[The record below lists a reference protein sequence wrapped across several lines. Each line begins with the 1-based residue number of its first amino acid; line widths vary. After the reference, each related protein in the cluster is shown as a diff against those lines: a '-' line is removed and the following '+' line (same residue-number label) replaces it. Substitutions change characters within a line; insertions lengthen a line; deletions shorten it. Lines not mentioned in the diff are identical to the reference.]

1 MSLNPLKQVLKR
13 EIKMMFGRP
22 IYLFSTVFVV
32 AFGYLFFLTLL
43 NEGLPE
49 RLPVAVIDSDNS
61 VISRRF
67 ARELNTTPMT
77 QVVAGCANFAEARD
91 LMQRGEV
98 YGFID
103 IPRDFYKDLLV
114 GKRPEVSFYVNNSY
128 LIAGTLSYKDMLT
141 MSTLASSAYQREILR
156 AKGMDEKAIMGR
168 IQPIVID
175 THQIGN
181 PWANYGV
188 YLINVL
194 LPGILQLV
202 ILLMTVY
209 PIGLE
214 LKNKSSREW
223 LAESNGSLAVAL
235 SGKLLPY
242 SVIFIILGLAGNVL
256 LYKFTGFP
264 MNGSLLRFSAATV
277 LFVLAHQAIGILMI
291 GLFPVLRVGISFAAL
306 YGILSFTYAGFTF
319 PIEAMPPL
327 AQGASVLFPIRH
339 YFHIYVNEALWGTS
353 FVNSS
358 LSYAAIFLFLLLPLI
373 VWNRLKKALINQ
385 NYPLK

>member
-77 QVVAGCANFAEARD
+77 QIVAGCANFAEARD

-209 PIGLE
+209 TIGLE

-242 SVIFIILGLAGNVL
+242 SLIFIILGLAGNVL

-339 YFHIYVNEALWGTS
+339 YFNIYVNEALWGTS

>member
-1 MSLNPLKQVLKR
+1 MILTKIGNVLKR
-13 EIKMMFGRP
+13 ELRMMFGRP

-32 AFGYLFFLTLL
+32 AFGYLFFLTLI

-49 RLPVAVIDSDNS
+49 RLPVAVVDRDNS
-61 VISRRF
+61 AISRRL

-77 QVVAGCANFAEARD
+77 EVVAGCANFGEARE
-91 LMQRGEV
+91 LMQRGEI

-103 IPRDFYKDLLV
+103 IPAGFYGNLLS
-114 GKRPEVSFYVNNSY
+114 GKRPQISFYVNNAY

-141 MSTLASSAYQREILR
+141 MSTLASSAYQREVLR
-156 AKGMDEKAIMGR
+156 AKGMNDEAIMGK

-188 YLINVL
+188 YLTNVL
-194 LPGILQLV
+194 MPGVLQLV

-209 PIGLE
+209 CIGVE
-214 LKNKSSREW
+214 LKSKSSREW
-223 LAESNGSLAVAL
+223 MNESGGSLAVAL
-235 SGKLLPY
+235 TGKLLPY
-242 SVIFIILGLAGNVL
+242 SVMFIILGIAGNVL
-256 LYKFTGFP
+256 LYKFAGFP
-264 MNGSLLRFSAATV
+264 MQGSLLRFSASTV

-291 GLFPVLRVGISFAAL
+291 GLFPVLRDAISFAAL

-339 YFHIYVNEALWGTS
+339 YFHIYVNEALLGAP
-353 FVNSS
+353 FVNSA
-358 LSYAAIFLFLLLPLI
+358 LSIAAMFIFLALP
-373 VWNRLKKALINQ
+373 VPVSRRLKNALINQ
-385 NYPLK
+385 NYPIK

>member
-339 YFHIYVNEALWGTS
+339 YFNIYVNEALWGTS

>member
-175 THQIGN
+175 THHIGN

-223 LAESNGSLAVAL
+223 LAESNGSLTVAL

-339 YFHIYVNEALWGTS
+339 YFNIYVNEALWGTP

>member
-1 MSLNPLKQVLKR
+1 MNLNPLKQVLKR

-209 PIGLE
+209 TIGLE

-242 SVIFIILGLAGNVL
+242 SVIFIILGLGGNVL

-339 YFHIYVNEALWGTS
+339 YFNIYVNEALWGTS

>member
-1 MSLNPLKQVLKR
+1 MNLNPLKQVLKR

-209 PIGLE
+209 TIGLE

-339 YFHIYVNEALWGTS
+339 YFNIYVNEALWGTS

>member
-1 MSLNPLKQVLKR
+1 MNLNPLKQVLKR

-209 PIGLE
+209 TIGLE

-235 SGKLLPY
+235 GGKLLPY

-339 YFHIYVNEALWGTS
+339 YFNIYVNEALWGTS

>member
-1 MSLNPLKQVLKR
+1 
-13 EIKMMFGRP
+13 MFGRP

-32 AFGYLFFLTLL
+32 AFGYLFFLTLI

-49 RLPVAVIDSDNS
+49 RLPVAVVDRDNS
-61 VISRRF
+61 AISRRL

-77 QVVAGCANFAEARD
+77 EVVIGCANFAEARD
-91 LMQRGEV
+91 LMQRGEI

-103 IPRDFYKDLLV
+103 IPAGFYGDLLS
-114 GKRPEVSFYVNNSY
+114 GKRPEISFYVNNAY

-141 MSTLASSAYQREILR
+141 MSTLASSAYQREVLR
-156 AKGMDEKAIMGR
+156 AKGMNDEAIMGK
-168 IQPIVID
+168 IQPILID

-188 YLINVL
+188 YLITVL
-194 LPGILQLV
+194 MPGVLQLV

-209 PIGLE
+209 CIGVE
-214 LKNKSSREW
+214 LKTKSSREW
-223 LAESNGSLAVAL
+223 MSESGGSLVVAL
-235 SGKLLPY
+235 TGKLLPY
-242 SVIFIILGLAGNVL
+242 SVMFIILGIAGNVL
-256 LYKFTGFP
+256 LYKFAGFP
-264 MNGSLLRFSAATV
+264 MQGSLLRFSASTV

-291 GLFPVLRVGISFAAL
+291 GLFPVLRDAISFAAL

-339 YFHIYVNEALWGTS
+339 YFHIYVNEALLGAS
-353 FVNSS
+353 FVNSA
-358 LSYAAIFLFLLLPLI
+358 LSVAAMFIFLALPLI
-373 VWNRLKKALINQ
+373 ISKRLKNALINQ
-385 NYPLK
+385 NYPIK

>member
-1 MSLNPLKQVLKR
+1 
-13 EIKMMFGRP
+13 MMLSRP

-32 AFGYLFFLTLL
+32 AFGYLFFLTLI

-49 RLPVAVIDSDNS
+49 RLPVAVIDNDNS
-61 VISRRF
+61 GISRRF
-67 ARELNTTPMT
+67 IRELNATPMT
-77 QVVAGCANFAEARD
+77 QVVKECINFAEARD

-98 YGFID
+98 YGIID
-103 IPRDFYKDLLV
+103 IPQDFYCELLA
-114 GKRPEVSFYVNNSY
+114 GKRPDISFYVNNAY

-181 PWANYGV
+181 QWANYGI
-188 YLINVL
+188 YLTNVL

-209 PIGLE
+209 PIGIE
-214 LKNKSSREW
+214 LKTRRSREW
-223 LAESNGSLAVAL
+223 LSGSGDSISIAL
-235 SGKLLPY
+235 LGKLLPY
-242 SVIFIILGLAGNVL
+242 SVIFIILGIAGNIL

-264 MNGSLLRFSAATV
+264 MNGSLLRFTVATV
-277 LFVLAHQAIGILMI
+277 IFVLAHQAIGIFMI
-291 GLFPVLRVGISFAAL
+291 GMFPVLRVATSFAAL

-339 YFHIYVNEALWGTS
+339 YFNIYVNESLYGAPFANSALS
-353 FVNSS
+353 F
-358 LSYAAIFLFLLLPLI
+358 AAMLLFLALPLI
-373 VWNRLKKALINQ
+373 VSGRLKKALINQ
-385 NYPLK
+385 NYPIK

>member
-209 PIGLE
+209 TIGLE

-242 SVIFIILGLAGNVL
+242 SLIFIILGLAGNVL

-339 YFHIYVNEALWGTS
+339 YFNIYVNEALWGTS

>member
-1 MSLNPLKQVLKR
+1 
-13 EIKMMFGRP
+13 
-22 IYLFSTVFVV
+22 
-32 AFGYLFFLTLL
+32 
-43 NEGLPE
+43 
-49 RLPVAVIDSDNS
+49 
-61 VISRRF
+61 
-67 ARELNTTPMT
+67 
-77 QVVAGCANFAEARD
+77 
-91 LMQRGEV
+91 MQRGEV

-242 SVIFIILGLAGNVL
+242 SVLFIILGLAGNVL

>member
-1 MSLNPLKQVLKR
+1 MKLSPLKNVLKR
-13 EIKMMFGRP
+13 ELKKMFSRP
-22 IYLFSTVFVV
+22 IYLFSTLFVV
-32 AFGYLFFLTLL
+32 AFGYLFFLTLI

-49 RLPVAVIDSDNS
+49 RLPVAVIDRDNS
-61 VISRRF
+61 VMSRRF

-77 QVVAGCANFAEARD
+77 QVVANCANFSEARD
-91 LMQRGEV
+91 LLQRGEI

-103 IPRDFYKDLLV
+103 IPPGFYKELLS
-114 GKRPEVSFYVNNSY
+114 GKRPEVSFYVTNSY

-141 MSTLASSAYQREILR
+141 MSTLASSAYQREVLR

-188 YLINVL
+188 YLINVIM
-194 LPGILQLV
+194 PGILQLV

-209 PIGLE
+209 SIGIE
-214 LKNKSSREW
+214 LKTRSSREW
-223 LAESNGSLAVAL
+223 MSESKGSLALAL

-242 SVIFIILGLAGNVL
+242 SVMFIILGIAGNII
-256 LYKFTGFP
+256 LYKYTGFP
-264 MNGSLLRFSAATV
+264 MNGSLLRFSAATI

-291 GLFPVLRVGISFAAL
+291 GLFPVLRVAISFAAL

-327 AQGASVLFPIRH
+327 AQGVSVLFPIRH
-339 YFHIYVNEALWGTS
+339 YFHIYVNEALLGTS
-353 FVNSS
+353 FVNSA
-358 LSYAAIFLFLLLPLI
+358 LSFMAIFIFLGLPFI
-373 VWNRLKKALINQ
+373 VWDRLKKALINQ
-385 NYPLK
+385 NSPLK